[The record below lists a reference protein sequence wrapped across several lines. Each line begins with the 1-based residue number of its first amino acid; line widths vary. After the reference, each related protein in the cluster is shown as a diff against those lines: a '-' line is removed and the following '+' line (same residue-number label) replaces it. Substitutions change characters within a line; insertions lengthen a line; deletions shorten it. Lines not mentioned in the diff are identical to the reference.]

1 MSNENISSNFIRNII
16 KEDLET
22 GKHDSIITRFPPEP
36 NGYLHIGHAKSI
48 LLNFGLSEEF
58 KGRTNLRFDDTN
70 PTKEDTEYVQS
81 IEEDVK
87 WLGCQWNELHFAS
100 NYFDTMY
107 EKALL
112 LIKKGLAYVCD
123 LTPDEIKEYRGS
135 LTAPGKESP
144 YRNRTVEE
152 NLELFEK
159 MKNGEFKDGEK
170 VLRAKIDMASPNLNM
185 RDPIIYRIAHSTH
198 HNTGDKWCIYPM
210 YDFAH
215 PLEDAIEHITHSICT
230 LEFADHRPLYDWF
243 VRECEMEATPRQIE
257 FARLNMTNTVMS
269 KRKLKQLVDEG
280 VVDGWDDPRMPTI
293 SGLRRRGYTPEA
305 IRNFCSAIGVA
316 KSNSTVDSQ
325 MLDYFLREDLQPKVP
340 TAMAV
345 INPLKVVI
353 TNYPEGQSETLSLD
367 IHPKD
372 ESFGKREITFSRE
385 IYVERDDFMEV
396 PAKKYFRL
404 FPGNEVRL
412 RGAYFIKCNEIIKDE
427 NGEVIELH
435 CTYDPETKSGS
446 GFTGRKVKGT
456 IHWVDANSSVP
467 AEFRLYE
474 PLILD
479 DAPENEGKH
488 FLEQINPH
496 SMEVFQGFIEPNA
509 VPGLKP
515 LDKLQL
521 VRNGFF
527 SIDTKNTTDEKLVF
541 NRIVPLKSSFKLQ
554 K

>member
-1 MSNENISSNFIRNII
+1 M
-16 KEDLET
+16 
-22 GKHDSIITRFPPEP
+22 
-36 NGYLHIGHAKSI
+36 
-48 LLNFGLSEEF
+48 
-58 KGRTNLRFDDTN
+58 
-70 PTKEDTEYVQS
+70 
-81 IEEDVK
+81 
-87 WLGCQWNELHFAS
+87 
-100 NYFDTMY
+100 
-107 EKALL
+107 
-112 LIKKGLAYVCD
+112 
-123 LTPDEIKEYRGS
+123 
-135 LTAPGKESP
+135 
-144 YRNRTVEE
+144 
-152 NLELFEK
+152 
-159 MKNGEFKDGEK
+159 
-170 VLRAKIDMASPNLNM
+170 
-185 RDPIIYRIAHSTH
+185 
-198 HNTGDKWCIYPM
+198 
-210 YDFAH
+210 
-215 PLEDAIEHITHSICT
+215 
-230 LEFADHRPLYDWF
+230 
-243 VRECEMEATPRQIE
+243 
-257 FARLNMTNTVMS
+257 
-269 KRKLKQLVDEG
+269 
-280 VVDGWDDPRMPTI
+280 
-293 SGLRRRGYTPEA
+293 
-305 IRNFCSAIGVA
+305 
-316 KSNSTVDSQ
+316 
-325 MLDYFLREDLQPKVP
+325 
-340 TAMAV
+340 
-345 INPLKVVI
+345 
-353 TNYPEGQSETLSLD
+353 
-367 IHPKD
+367 HPKD

-456 IHWVDANSSVP
+456 IHWVDANSSIP

>member
-170 VLRAKIDMASPNLNM
+170 VLRAKIDMGSPNLNM

-412 RGAYFIKCNEIIKDE
+412 RGAYFIKCNEVIKDE

-456 IHWVDANSSVP
+456 IHWVDANSSIP

-479 DAPENEGKH
+479 DDPENEGKH